1 MYEYHCLLL
10 RKGNILLFH
19 YTVCVKMQIS
29 FDPIFICCISFR
41 NSFCLYLILTSYGF
55 HMKPSFLFSL
65 YSSNTN
71 LVFSDFNPNA
81 CCLLLFLLWICIVYN
96 KTIANIAMQ
105 IWLLAVLCSLS
116 NNHDP
121 HCNKFL
127 GMKIYLKS
135 SSVWDYTFI
144 FKFLR

>member
-1 MYEYHCLLL
+1 MRCISLDDDVSHPKDEQYKL
-10 RKGNILLFH
+10 KGVGSRHVKLSMSSLEKRNILLFH

-81 CCLLLFLLWICIVYN
+81 CCFVVVVDMY
-96 KTIANIAMQ
+96 
-105 IWLLAVLCSLS
+105 SLQ
-116 NNHDP
+116 
-121 HCNKFL
+121 
-127 GMKIYLKS
+127 
-135 SSVWDYTFI
+135 
-144 FKFLR
+144 

>member
-1 MYEYHCLLL
+1 M
-10 RKGNILLFH
+10 IPSLFAASLSEIVF
-19 YTVCVKMQIS
+19 VCIW
-29 FDPIFICCISFR
+29 
-41 NSFCLYLILTSYGF
+41 
-55 HMKPSFLFSL
+55 FSL
-65 YSSNTN
+65 LT
-71 LVFSDFNPNA
+71 VFIWNQAFYFLYILPTPILSFPTSILMHVV
-81 CCLLLFLLWICIVYN
+81 LLLLWICIVYN

-135 SSVWDYTFI
+135 STLWDYIFI
-144 FKFLR
+144 FKPLRCKSWYKLHRDSAFYVFDIATKQL